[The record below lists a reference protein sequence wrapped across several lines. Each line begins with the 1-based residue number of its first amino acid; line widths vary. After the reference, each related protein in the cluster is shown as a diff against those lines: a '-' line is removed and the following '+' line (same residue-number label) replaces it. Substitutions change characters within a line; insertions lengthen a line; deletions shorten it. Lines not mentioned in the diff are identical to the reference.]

1 MNESVTDTPP
11 FQQTLQ
17 VVSFMARGYRFAVE
31 ASWVRSQQAAT
42 KNDTAIRA
50 EQLLGLAAGQDSE
63 NKRILLIRHVPAD
76 YSILVSEPVTLSDLN
91 LNDLHPL
98 PEMLAARCALNGVRA
113 LATVNKGVTVLID
126 LGAIDPNLFSR

>member
-11 FQQTLQ
+11 FQQTLP
-17 VVSFMARGYRFAVE
+17 VVSFMAGGCRFAVE

-63 NKRILLIRHVPAD
+63 NRRVLVIRHAPAD
-76 YSILVSEPVTLSDLN
+76 YSILVSEPVTLSDLS
-91 LNDLHPL
+91 LNELHPL
-98 PEMLAARCALNGVRA
+98 PDLLAARCMLNGVRA
-113 LATVNKGVTVLID
+113 LATANGGVTVLID
-126 LGAIDPNLFSR
+126 MGAIDPN